1 MRLKARVASGAAF
14 LPADLVPRLLAA
26 VTDEGADVASAASG
40 GGTHPVFG
48 LWPTALAGKL
58 GQAMETEHMR
68 KIDRWTAR
76 YRVAYVEYGDEPVD
90 PFFNVNRPGD
100 LERAERLLGAETPA
114 AGGQGADGRR
124 PDLTG
129 AA

>member
-1 MRLKARVASGAAF
+1 M
-14 LPADLVPRLLAA
+14 
-26 VTDEGADVASAASG
+26 ASAASG
-40 GGTHPVFG
+40 GRAHPVFG
-48 LWPTALAGKL
+48 LWPAALAGKL

-68 KIDRWTAR
+68 KIGRWTAR
-76 YRVAYVEYGDEPVD
+76 YRVAYAAYAAEPVD

-100 LERAERLLGAETPA
+100 LERAEGLLGAGKPA

-124 PDLTG
+124 PDSTG